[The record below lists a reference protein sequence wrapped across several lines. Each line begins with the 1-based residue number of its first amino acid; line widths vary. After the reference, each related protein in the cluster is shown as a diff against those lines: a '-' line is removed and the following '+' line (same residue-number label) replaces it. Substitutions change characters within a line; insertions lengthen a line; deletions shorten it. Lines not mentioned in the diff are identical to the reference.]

1 VTYKDINVYVCIID
15 IPRMI
20 DVFTDE
26 EYAKAWA
33 HDHHAMV
40 YYRSITINEPD
51 PEPPDQFNASYGTV
65 EDISPQQTTE
75 IHDEPENYE
84 LAEKSE
90 GNRLDDILWC
100 LKCGTLVRRDFVF
113 RHNQH
118 HQNILQYVGSRMV
131 E

>member
-51 PEPPDQFNASYGTV
+51 KIAFQDSLGRP

-75 IHDEPENYE
+75 IHDEPEHYE

-113 RHNQH
+113 RHNQFH
-118 HQNILQYVGSRMV
+118 VNILQFVGSRMV